1 MRNLYLAGLCLLF
14 IISCSKDDPPSD
26 SLLPDANGSTLK
38 ACFTLDKNS
47 VAVGEFIQITS
58 CSVDATSFFYDFGNG
73 ETSVKENPKI
83 FLEESG
89 DYTIVL
95 QVSDNEQHTDTFSQN
110 IVVTG
115 AVEDNYIFPEIPNG
129 VLGIP
134 LETGINPTTNK
145 LYYIE
150 RSADLNNPITNDRF
164 LYNELDASYN
174 AITNYIADKPF
185 NSQSGFVNFL
195 PTGNLNFHFSRT
207 LSDFYGSQE
216 VTLTNTFGFINGIN
230 SATKHNY
237 GYLKDGA
244 NFLYFGTIKEDG
256 IYKTAIEKRNANG
269 DAFEAYINPIGIGS
283 SLIGDLIRTQEGY
296 VAYGISFNTNTAAP
310 QLTGYKPAL
319 IFFDTSFNITS
330 EQIYEDSELTSIP
343 SDLNMLNGAYHLVQL
358 TNGNIVLYGNAEMMV
373 TDSDGT
379 KITSHFFN
387 DTESIQGLIALED
400 SFVISTGGYLR
411 KFDAN
416 GNQTKELKYKG
427 DFVPE
432 ILEMGDQLFF
442 VAGFRTTDITE
453 KGELSVV
460 KIFYGAT
467 DKNLN
472 LINLN

>member
-1 MRNLYLAGLCLLF
+1 
-14 IISCSKDDPPSD
+14 
-26 SLLPDANGSTLK
+26 
-38 ACFTLDKNS
+38 
-47 VAVGEFIQITS
+47 
-58 CSVDATSFFYDFGNG
+58 
-73 ETSVKENPKI
+73 
-83 FLEESG
+83 
-89 DYTIVL
+89 
-95 QVSDNEQHTDTFSQN
+95 
-110 IVVTG
+110 
-115 AVEDNYIFPEIPNG
+115 
-129 VLGIP
+129 
-134 LETGINPTTNK
+134 
-145 LYYIE
+145 
-150 RSADLNNPITNDRF
+150 
-164 LYNELDASYN
+164 
-174 AITNYIADKPF
+174 
-185 NSQSGFVNFL
+185 
-195 PTGNLNFHFSRT
+195 
-207 LSDFYGSQE
+207 
-216 VTLTNTFGFINGIN
+216 
-230 SATKHNY
+230 
-237 GYLKDGA
+237 
-244 NFLYFGTIKEDG
+244 
-256 IYKTAIEKRNANG
+256 
-269 DAFEAYINPIGIGS
+269 AYINPIGIGS

-343 SDLNMLNGAYHLVQL
+343 GDLNMLNGAYHLVQL